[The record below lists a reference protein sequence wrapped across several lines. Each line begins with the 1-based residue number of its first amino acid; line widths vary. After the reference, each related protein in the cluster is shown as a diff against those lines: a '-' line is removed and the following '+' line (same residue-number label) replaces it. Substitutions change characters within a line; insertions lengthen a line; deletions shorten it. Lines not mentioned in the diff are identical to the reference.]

1 MANVVFSLEGFNF
14 GNEAPDKLSST
25 DYNGFSSVGEGGGNK
40 AGRRFG
46 DSYGAEEWGDENNDS
61 IYCNDYGNF
70 YQDASSSEEGFIVCS
85 KYDHHRQQQQQ
96 QQPAE
101 QQQQTYSDYGLFDNL
116 RFDDMASPPIQT
128 CLEEIA
134 KHSEIQSGII
144 DQEVAVVVDN
154 SKKEK
159 QQVMPFSLASL
170 ELLKSYGNGFKR
182 LSSSGGDRRIE
193 PGSTTDRVK
202 LSTEEIMRVAGERF
216 IRSSSRTVE
225 DVVSMLSNPF
235 DLSFSGLSNEE
246 IRDVELAEFLL
257 ASAEKVGH
265 QQYDRATRLLN
276 QCDYSSSPEGN
287 PVQRVVYYFS
297 NALRDKIN
305 RETGRIELRKKQTFD
320 MDVAMMSPNPTT
332 LACHE
337 ELPFAMVTQF
347 AGIQA
352 IVENVAEAK
361 RIHIIDLAVMNGVQW
376 TVLMQALAS
385 RFECPVELLKI
396 TAIGD
401 KARNLIEDTGKRLAS
416 FAQSMN
422 IPFSFNIVMVS
433 DMLDVKED
441 MFEID
446 HAVERVAVYAQ
457 FFLRS
462 FIVLPNRLENIMR
475 VIRNINPCI
484 MVVTEVEANFNSPV
498 FVNRFIEAL
507 FFFSAYF
514 DCLESCMK
522 HNDSQRMI
530 VESMFFGEG
539 ITNIVA
545 TEGEE
550 RKSRHVKLDVW
561 RAFLARYGMEEAEM
575 SMSSLYQ
582 ADLVMKKFDRWNS
595 CTMNMD
601 GRSLMA
607 GWKGTLMHSLSVWKF
622 I

>member
-1 MANVVFSLEGFNF
+1 MVNVVSSLEGFNF
-14 GNEAPDKLSST
+14 GNEAPDKLSSST
-25 DYNGFSSVGEGGGNK
+25 DHNVFSIIEGGNK

-46 DSYGAEEWGDENNDS
+46 DSYGAEEWGDGNNES
-61 IYCNDYGNF
+61 IYCGDYGNF
-70 YQDASSSEEGFIVCS
+70 YQDVSSEEGFIVCS

-96 QQPAE
+96 QQ

-116 RFDDMASPPIQT
+116 RFDDIASPPIQT
-128 CLEEIA
+128 CLDEIA
-134 KHSEIQSGII
+134 KLSEIQSGII
-144 DQEVAVVVDN
+144 DQKVAVVADN

-159 QQVMPFSLASL
+159 QQVMPFSLTSL

-182 LSSSGGDRRIE
+182 LSSGDGDRRIE
-193 PGSTTDRVK
+193 HGSTTDGVK
-202 LSTEEIMRVAGERF
+202 LSTEEIMRLR
-216 IRSSSRTVE
+216 
-225 DVVSMLSNPF
+225 MLCPCSATLLIS
-235 DLSFSGLSNEE
+235 LSLAYPNEE

-276 QCDYSSSPEGN
+276 QCDYSSSPKGN

-297 NALRDKIN
+297 DALRDKIN
-305 RETGRIELRKKQTFD
+305 RETGRIELVKKQTFD
-320 MDVAMMSPNPTT
+320 VDLAMMSPNPTT

-337 ELPFAMVTQF
+337 ELPFGMVTQF

-361 RIHIIDLAVMNGVQW
+361 RIHMIDLAVRNGVQW

-385 RFECPVELLKI
+385 RFESPVELLKI

-401 KARNLIEDTGKRLAS
+401 TARDLIEDTGKRLTS

-422 IPFSFNIVMVS
+422 LPFSFNIVMVS

-446 HAVERVAVYAQ
+446 HAEERVAVYAQ

-484 MVVTEVEANFNSPV
+484 MVVTEVEANHNSPV

-522 HNDSQRMI
+522 HNDTHRTI
-530 VESMFFGEG
+530 LESMFFSEG

-550 RKSRHVKLDVW
+550 RKIRNVKLDVW
-561 RAFLARYGMEEAEM
+561 RAFFARYGMEEVDM

-582 ADLVMKKFDRWNS
+582 ADLLMKKFDRWNS

-601 GRSLMA
+601 GRSLMT